1 MMTLP
6 VHRIIPFSNVE
17 GIGNRT
23 SIFVQGCNANCL
35 YCHNSETIPMTA
47 EGVSQ
52 YTIEALLEVIKSSM
66 PFIRGITVS
75 GGEATLY
82 HGFLTELFKEVH
94 GLGLTCYVDTN
105 GFYKAEILK
114 DLIDETD
121 KFLYDV
127 KGIGQGLEKL
137 CFSEALLA
145 NDHRAKDYNQRFVK
159 SGEHVKNL
167 EHLLKLDKV
176 EEVRLV
182 YVKGIYDEEAVVDQI
197 AKVLKN
203 YPQVPLKLIKMH
215 ARGLPKERL
224 RLLKG
229 NIPKAAD
236 YDHIYTYA
244 KHSGIQNIIEIQ

>member
-47 EGVSQ
+47 EGVKH
-52 YTIEALLEVIKSSM
+52 YGLEELIDVIKSSM

-82 HGFLTELFKEVH
+82 HSFLTELFNEVH
-94 GLGLTCYVDTN
+94 QLGLTCYVDTN
-105 GFYKAEILK
+105 GFYNADTLKA
-114 DLIDETD
+114 LIDCTD

-137 CFSEALLA
+137 CFSEALLT
-145 NDHRAKDYNQRFVK
+145 NDHRASDFKQRFIQ
-159 SGEHVKNL
+159 SDEHLKNL
-167 EHLLKLDKV
+167 EQLLKRDKV
-176 EEVRLV
+176 EEVRFV
-182 YVKGIYDEEAVVDQI
+182 YVKDMVDEELVVDQI
-197 AKVLKN
+197 ADLLID

-224 RLLKG
+224 QLLKRK
-229 NIPKAAD
+229 IPKISDFERIAD
-236 YDHIYTYA
+236 YA
-244 KHSGIQNIIEIQ
+244 RCSGIQKVIEIL